1 MHEVREGWIFCAF
14 TAKNKANCSKI
25 EASFFDIEKKNV
37 RKFKKA
43 SRELF
48 DEIQYYVSLPHK
60 EIITLKILSHINTH
74 SSWNTTIIMRK

>member
-1 MHEVREGWIFCAF
+1 MHEVREGWIFYAF

-25 EASFFDIEKKNV
+25 EASFVDVEMKNV

-48 DEIQYYVSLPHK
+48 DEIQYYVNLPHK
-60 EIITLKILSHINTH
+60 EIITLTF
-74 SSWNTTIIMRK
+74 